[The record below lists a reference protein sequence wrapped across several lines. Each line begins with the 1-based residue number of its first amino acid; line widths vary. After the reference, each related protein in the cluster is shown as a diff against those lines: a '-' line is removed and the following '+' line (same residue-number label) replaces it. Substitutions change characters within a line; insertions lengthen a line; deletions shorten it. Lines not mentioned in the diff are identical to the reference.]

1 MNKKTFSKPL
11 ICDDTDRA
19 LWAVSTVGKMSL
31 DPKIRAGAAVLDAGR
46 FVGRHI
52 GRECIEV
59 RGHVRR
65 TKKGKLARVRPH
77 LRRTHR
83 YVYI

>member
-1 MNKKTFSKPL
+1 MSKKTFSKPL
-11 ICDDTDRA
+11 IGDDTDRV
-19 LWAVSTVGKMSL
+19 LRVVSTAGKMSS
-31 DPKIRAGAAVLDAGR
+31 DPNIRTGAAVLDAGR

-52 GRECIEV
+52 GREYTKV

-65 TKKGKLARVRPH
+65 TKKGKLTKVRPH

-83 YVYI
+83 YVCI